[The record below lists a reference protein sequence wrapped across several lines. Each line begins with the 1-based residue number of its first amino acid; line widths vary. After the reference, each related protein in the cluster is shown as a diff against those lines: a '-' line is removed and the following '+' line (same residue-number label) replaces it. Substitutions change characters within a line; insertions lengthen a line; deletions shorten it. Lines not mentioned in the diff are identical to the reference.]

1 MSLPAKDTEGSPE
14 ILFFSSIYCEPC
26 KDAEKLID
34 KINISM
40 FGNRLNIQKITIDAK
55 NPLIQ
60 QYNITSVPSLII
72 AGKKVPPNFD
82 QCDIIDA
89 ILQGYISSVK
99 I

>member
-1 MSLPAKDTEGSPE
+1 MSLPAKDSERSPE

-40 FGNRLNIQKITIDAK
+40 FGNKLNVQKITIDAK

-60 QYNITSVPSLII
+60 QYNITSVPALVI
-72 AGKKVPPNFD
+72 AGKKIPPNFD
-82 QCDIIDA
+82 QIEIIDA
-89 ILQGYISSVK
+89 ILQGYIASVK